1 MWSLFKI
8 SRAGEG
14 HIVIGGVSV
23 YAMLGLYSLLQFS
36 QAAMIQTSSNKEPH
50 ISKNEVFLSPWIL
63 QQPTTRNNIEKHFKQ
78 QFTIA
83 ADQGIASFIHL
94 VR

>member
-14 HIVIGGVSV
+14 HIIIGGVSV
-23 YAMLGLYSLLQFS
+23 YAMFMLQFS
-36 QAAMIQTSSNKEPH
+36 LAAMIQTSSNKEPH
-50 ISKNEVFLSPWIL
+50 FSKNEVFLSPWIL
-63 QQPTTRNNIEKHFKQ
+63 QQLTTRNSIEKHFKQ

-83 ADQGIASFIHL
+83 ADQGLASFIHL